1 MDEKKLWE
9 PSKGRI
15 DSANITKFIKSVNER
30 HKLNISTYNELWRW
44 SIDNNYDFWNDV
56 IDFCDIIIET
66 KGERLSNGGRNFWDH
81 RYFPDA
87 KLNFAENLLRRRDD
101 HTAFIFFAED
111 KETRSMAYSELYDNV
126 AQMAMALKKNGVGV
140 GDRVAG
146 YTANMPETIIA
157 ALATISIG
165 AIWCSCS
172 PDFGT
177 NGALDRLKQV
187 SPKILFAVDG
197 YFYKGKIFDN
207 SQKIIEVANE
217 ITTLEKLIIIPYIQ
231 SDIPHKANCEMT
243 TFGEFKKQGNKDKFV
258 FERFPFNQPIY
269 ILFTSG
275 TTGVPKCMVHGA
287 GGTLLQ
293 HVKEQKLQCDLKD
306 DDIAFYFTTCSW
318 MMWNWQV
325 SILASGATLLLYE
338 GMPMYPKMD
347 IMFDIADKYK
357 MTFFGTSSKYLDTIY
372 KADIYPMKTHDLSS
386 LRTIGVT
393 GSPLSDETFEFVY
406 NSIKKDVHLNV
417 FAGGGDIVS
426 SFNMGNPISPVYA
439 GEMQGP
445 GLGMDVK
452 VFDDDG
458 KELPAGKQGKLVCAT
473 PFVSQPVAFWNDP
486 DNKRLKKAYFEEFPG
501 VWSHGDWI
509 ERTKT
514 GGVII
519 SGRADAVLNPG
530 GIRIGTA
537 EIYAQVQKVHEV
549 LECVAV
555 GQKWKNDERVILF
568 VVLRG
573 GGTLNDE
580 LVTKIKKVIRENATP
595 RHVPAK
601 VIAVPAIPK
610 TKNGKITEIAVKY
623 TIDGREVKNKNS
635 LEDASVLEYFKNV
648 KELEF

>member
-1 MDEKKLWE
+1 MNEKKLWE
-9 PSKGRI
+9 PSRRRI
-15 DSANITKFIKSVNER
+15 ESANITKFIKSVNGR
-30 HKLNISTYNELWRW
+30 HKLNISTYAELWRW
-44 SIDNNYDFWNDV
+44 SVDNNYDFWNDV
-56 IDFCDIIIET
+56 IDFCDIILET
-66 KGERLSNGGRNFWDH
+66 KGERLSNGGQNFWDH

-87 KLNFAENLLRRRDD
+87 KLNFAENLLKRRDD

-111 KETRSMAYSELYDNV
+111 KETRSMTYSELYDNV
-126 AQMAMALKKNGVGV
+126 AQMAMALKQNGVEV

-187 SPKILFAVDG
+187 SPKVLFAVDG
-197 YFYKGKIFDN
+197 YFYKGKTFDN

-217 ITTLEKLIIIPYIQ
+217 ITTLEKLIIIPYIH

-243 TFGEFKKQGNKDKFV
+243 TFEEFKKHGDKNKFV
-258 FERFPFNQPIY
+258 FERFPFNHPIY

-325 SILASGATLLLYE
+325 SILSSGATLLLYE

-347 IMFDIADKYK
+347 IMFDITDKYK

-372 KADIYPMKTHDLSS
+372 KADICPMKTHDLSS

-426 SFNMGNPISPVYA
+426 SFNMGNLISPVYA

-486 DNKRLKKAYFEEFPG
+486 NNKRLKKAYFEEFPG

-549 LECVAV
+549 LESVAV
-555 GQKWKNDERVILF
+555 GQKWENDERVILF
-568 VVLRG
+568 VVLRDG
-573 GGTLNDE
+573 ETLNDE
-580 LVTKIKKVIRENATP
+580 LVAKIKKVIRENATP

-601 VIAVPAIPK
+601 VIAVPAVPK

-623 TIDGREVKNKNS
+623 TIDGREVKNKDS

-648 KELEF
+648 KELES